1 MRIGLQFFFLFW
13 QKLQNIIEIIKRAKP
28 RASFLPTRRAA
39 RGTQRVRPRGL
50 DGVGVGCAARAL
62 SQRGA
67 GRRGRPLAGPSLS
80 GLVWVSLLTTQ
91 RRQERQGAFAIAAW
105 ARCRGPVQG
114 RTCRRVTP
122 RHPREVTVRF
132 PSVRLSY
139 TEKNHSIQIQSESLH
154 PGDLGDRA
162 AVRRRDVNSAGRS
175 RGETHDGS

>member
-1 MRIGLQFFFLFW
+1 MVSIFGRSCRTSHH
-13 QKLQNIIEIIKRAKP
+13 KIIKRAKP

-39 RGTQRVRPRGL
+39 RGTQRMRPRGL

-67 GRRGRPLAGPSLS
+67 ERRGRPLAGRSLS

-114 RTCRRVTP
+114 WTCRRVTP

-132 PSVRLSY
+132 PVYAYRTPKKTILS
-139 TEKNHSIQIQSESLH
+139 KIQSESLH

-175 RGETHDGS
+175 SERGDT

>member
-1 MRIGLQFFFLFW
+1 MVSIFGRSCRTSHH
-13 QKLQNIIEIIKRAKP
+13 KIIKRAKP

-39 RGTQRVRPRGL
+39 RGTQRMRPRGL

-67 GRRGRPLAGPSLS
+67 ERRGRPLAGRSLS

-122 RHPREVTVRF
+122 WHPREVTVRF

-139 TEKNHSIQIQSESLH
+139 TEKNHSIQSNQKAILDPWQA
-154 PGDLGDRA
+154 DRA

-175 RGETHDGS
+175 SERGDT